1 MVTVDR
7 LSVLVTRRLPRRV
20 LDALGAVA
28 DVELH
33 DEDTDYPRASLL
45 DRIVGKQA
53 LVSMLTDVV
62 DETLLSRAPSLR
74 VVANV
79 AVGYNN
85 IDVAAARAH
94 GVIVTNTPDVLTNST
109 ADLTWALILGI
120 TRRVAE
126 GDRLIRAGGW
136 HGWALEFMLGTELA
150 NKQIGIVGMG
160 RIGRAVADRAVA
172 FGMRVAF
179 WQRPGAA
186 ARDVPSGWTPL
197 ALESLL
203 ATSDVVSIHVP
214 LISETRHLISGAAL
228 GLMKPTAYLV
238 NTARGPVVDE
248 LALADALAAGRLA
261 GAALDV
267 FEREPHVP
275 EALRRLEN
283 VLLVPHLGSAT
294 RETRDAMADL
304 AARNVVAVLTGCPA
318 LTPVS

>member
-1 MVTVDR
+1 MTAGR
-7 LSVLVTRRLPRRV
+7 PSVLVTRRLPPRV
-20 LDALGAVA
+20 LHALGAVA

-33 DEDTDYPRASLL
+33 DEDTDYPRARLL
-45 DRIVGKQA
+45 DRIAGKHA
-53 LVSMLTDVV
+53 LVAMLTDAV
-62 DETLLSRAPSLR
+62 DEELLARGTSLR

-94 GVIVTNTPDVLTNST
+94 GVVITNTPDVLTNST

-136 HGWALEFMLGTELA
+136 KGWALEFMLGTELSG
-150 NKQIGIVGMG
+150 KQLGVVGLG
-160 RIGRAVADRAVA
+160 RIGRAVAERATA
-172 FGMRVAF
+172 FGMRVSY
-179 WQRPGAA
+179 WQRPGRPPA
-186 ARDVPSGWTPL
+186 DVPAAWTPL
-197 ALESLL
+197 PLDALL
-203 ATSDVVSIHVP
+203 AGADVVSIHVP
-214 LISETRHLISGAAL
+214 LAADTRHLISVAAL
-228 GLMKPTAYLV
+228 ARLKPTAYLI
-238 NTARGPVVDE
+238 NTSRGPVVDE
-248 LALADALAAGRLA
+248 GALAEALAAGRLA

-275 EALRRLEN
+275 EALRALEN

-294 RETRDAMADL
+294 RETREAMADL
-304 AARNVVAVLTGCPA
+304 AVRNVVAVLTGHPA